1 LKTTIKQGNKDSR
14 REECRGGNRVKGG
27 LNGREREVPLRV
39 YFRGVY
45 LDMAMKKAVGKKS
58 DV

>member
-27 LNGREREVPLRV
+27 LNGRERGPIESLFQRGI
-39 YFRGVY
+39 FRHGHE
-45 LDMAMKKAVGKKS
+45 KS
-58 DV
+58 RGEKEWCI